1 MLYIGKD
8 YIMKRRITEI
18 FRLLLGVVALVCTMF
33 IALGRLCW
41 KTIRT
46 WWKNRSVKVKK
57 WTKAAVCILVIWIV
71 GDFCYDICNNV
82 WGREEWRDET
92 ISENVEIRYFNDGSH
107 RLYNSETGKYTTPR
121 LEWISIND
129 ENPYGVYALNGKRGY
144 VNTETG
150 EIIIDADANNY
161 RKAWMVSE
169 GLAAVWKDGKVGF
182 INTDGDVVI
191 PFQYEYNENCAMWDY
206 GILFHEGLCSMTD
219 AEGKL
224 GLINTDGE
232 WVLPAEYD
240 EIWVPKH
247 GYRILIKD
255 NRYGIADIRG
265 NLIYPAEY
273 GYIDILDNGFA
284 LTKGGRRIQV
294 DSTGKT
300 VVDFMFDD
308 SYNLR
313 YPGYVNE
320 NGDTVYHLSDYAS
333 YQVIQ
338 RYVIMDRNTGRP
350 ITPAVYR
357 DIEMIS
363 YKIFKVQTENM
374 DWILLDD
381 NGQIIQ

>member
-1 MLYIGKD
+1 M
-8 YIMKRRITEI
+8 
-18 FRLLLGVVALVCTMF
+18 
-33 IALGRLCW
+33 
-41 KTIRT
+41 
-46 WWKNRSVKVKK
+46 
-57 WTKAAVCILVIWIV
+57 
-71 GDFCYDICNNV
+71 
-82 WGREEWRDET
+82 
-92 ISENVEIRYFNDGSH
+92 
-107 RLYNSETGKYTTPR
+107 
-121 LEWISIND
+121 EWISIND

-206 GILFHEGLCSMTD
+206 GILFHEGLCSITD

-255 NRYGIADIRG
+255 NLYGIADIRG

-338 RYVIMDRNTGRP
+338 RYGIMDRNTGRP